1 VTKSITYMLDQ
12 SSLKLL
18 LRARAELVAAMFLI
32 DKRIRQKQTQ
42 DLALA
47 LTPVP
52 CDLAPSGTIRVRA
65 MTASTHS

>member
-1 VTKSITYMLDQ
+1 MLDQ

-32 DKRIRQKQTQ
+32 GKPIRQKQTQ

-47 LTPVP
+47 LTPAP
-52 CDLAPSGTIRVRA
+52 CDLAPSGTIRIGA
-65 MTASTHS
+65 MRS